1 MMSMA
6 SNEKQSQQA
15 PAVAAQRRTAAARG
29 AVAGPIAQLAGE
41 INASPRVQSLTQLQQ
56 NIDRGPH
63 IQRQLDM
70 SSDFSVLP
78 RGDRSFDASHGS
90 TGVLPGVLS
99 VNDDLDRFKSIV
111 YSYNGSIHSPNYL
124 RILWGQLTFDC
135 RLETLNIEYMLFT
148 PSGVPLRAKL
158 NTTFQQYLSPEKM
171 QLKARNSSPDLTHS
185 RVTSSRDTLPLLCF
199 QIYGDSK
206 YYLDIARINGLN
218 DFRNLQ
224 PGQKIV
230 FPPLGD

>member
-1 MMSMA
+1 MLQKLIIVGYSD
-6 SNEKQSQQA
+6 EKLTQKTGQYTVQINPETYSQQYA
-15 PAVAAQRRTAAARG
+15 TKFICDEAVNTG
-29 AVAGPIAQLAGE
+29 GV
-41 INASPRVQSLTQLQQ
+41 INKFVVQKPQDLGLEFY
-56 NIDRGPH
+56 
-63 IQRQLDM
+63 LD
-70 SSDFSVLP
+70 
-78 RGDRSFDASHGS
+78 A

-111 YSYNGSIHSPNYL
+111 YSYNGTIHSPNYL

-135 RLETLNIEYMLFT
+135 RLETLNVEYTLFT

-158 NTTFQQYLSPEKM
+158 TTTFQQYLSPEKM
-171 QLKARNSSPDLTHS
+171 QLQARNSSPDLTHS
-185 RVTSSRDTLPLLCF
+185 RITSSRDTLPLLCF

-206 YYLDIARINGLN
+206 YYLDIARINGLDN
-218 DFRNLQ
+218 FRDLQ